1 MRAAIDTVDDCLAEL
16 ANSVEAYSNLRAK
29 LCCVIVDNSTVIAD
43 MSGACC
49 VLSDNYSVTGE
60 MTDIIDAFNEMTNR
74 CQDLCTMYSM
84 MWPIAMMLSGTNSSN
99 TKAKS
104 LCVKTLPKPTV

>member
-1 MRAAIDTVDDCLAEL
+1 MQPTPSASQSTDMSVSASNMTPIMRAAIDTVDDCLAEL

-84 MWPIAMMLSGTNSSN
+84 M
-99 TKAKS
+99 
-104 LCVKTLPKPTV
+104 